1 MSAPTPPEGSAEPSG
16 NSEVRAILA
25 RMRSLETEL
34 DAAFERA
41 RAELRLRIER
51 DRVVFEEHILKRHRE
66 LKIRLLDYVRGA
78 RLMVVVTAP
87 FIYAVIVP
95 IVILDLFVTLYQATC
110 FPVYGISKVRRRDY
124 IVFDRQNLA
133 YLNALEK
140 LNCAYCSYA
149 NGLFAYVREIA
160 ARTEQYW
167 CPIKHAR
174 RLIAPHAHYADFVA
188 YGNAEEYHRQ
198 LEVLRSKLAAMENA
212 SDGDPNLR
220 T

>member
-174 RLIAPHAHYADFVA
+174 RLKSMHSRYRFFFDYGDAEHYRQQVEQLRRSFQDA
-188 YGNAEEYHRQ
+188 AEDRIPER
-198 LEVLRSKLAAMENA
+198 
-212 SDGDPNLR
+212 
-220 T
+220 